1 MWSGDFPP
9 SPPVH
14 VHREQRQGTRAA
26 CEMQGFVE
34 EDGAPAYHGPV
45 TPLALPVRP
54 RSSLRRED
62 LHSYRYLMIP
72 SY

>member
-14 VHREQRQGTRAA
+14 VHREQRQGTRA

-45 TPLALPVRP
+45 TPHSLCLYDHAPVSDEKISTP
-54 RSSLRRED
+54 
-62 LHSYRYLMIP
+62 IVT
-72 SY
+72 